1 MSYPV
6 GGKHLLSCLKYMA
19 ELGLGKITQK
29 EFMDL
34 TTFKFSDFIIS
45 KNHVDFVLYR
55 KNHFVICRSPF

>member
-6 GGKHLLSCLKYMA
+6 GSKHLLKCLKFMA

-34 TTFKFSDFIIS
+34 TTFKFSDYIIS
-45 KNHVDFVLYR
+45 KNHVLTPIFR
-55 KNHFVICRSPF
+55 KDHFAI